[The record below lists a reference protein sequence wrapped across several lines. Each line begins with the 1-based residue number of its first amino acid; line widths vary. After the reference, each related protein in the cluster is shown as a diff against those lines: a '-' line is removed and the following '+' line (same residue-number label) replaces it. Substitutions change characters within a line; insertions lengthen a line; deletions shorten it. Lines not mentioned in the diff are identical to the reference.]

1 MGTSARNSS
10 REGSMMKAPLFPIIS
25 LMNLLLTQSSPVA
38 DADALVLGS
47 AVHASGNTL
56 SPNCKQEGVEVF
68 TQNCSPT
75 AESFCIPNTLDTEE
89 IEFEKVCVDVEN
101 TICDDPTLAK
111 PAFTAHK
118 YKRAADAKAKPD
130 AEAEALLHGSH
141 SYPAV
146 AAGHHGH
153 HGHPAPL
160 PALVGAISHPATATI
175 QHPCHQVTTQHCF
188 DSPKVKKVSVDVE
201 NCHTVT
207 KVSCTKVKHNLPKT
221 VCTPVT
227 TSAVHHPLHHGV
239 LQVPIHH

>member
-10 REGSMMKAPLFPIIS
+10 WEGSIMKAILIPLAFLS
-25 LMNLLLTQSSPVA
+25 TFLHSEASPVA
-38 DADALVLGS
+38 DPLVLGS

-56 SPNCKQEGVEVF
+56 SPNCKQESVEDF

-75 AESFCIPNTLDTEE
+75 SESFCIPNTLDTEE

-101 TICDDPTLAK
+101 TICNDPTIAK

-146 AAGHHGH
+146 A
-153 HGHPAPL
+153 
-160 PALVGAISHPATATI
+160 GAISHPATATI

-207 KVSCTKVKHNLPKT
+207 KVSCTKVKYNLPKT

-227 TSAVHHPLHHGV
+227 TSALHHPLHHGV

>member
-10 REGSMMKAPLFPIIS
+10 WEGSIMKAPLFPIVS

-101 TICDDPTLAK
+101 TICDGPSIAT
-111 PAFTAHK
+111 PPFTAFKH
-118 YKRAADAKAKPD
+118 KRAADAD
-130 AEAEALLHGSH
+130 
-141 SYPAV
+141 AV
-146 AAGHHGH
+146 AAPEADPLLLGSHAYPAGGVGNL
-153 HGHPAPL
+153 GHPAPL
-160 PALVGAISHPATATI
+160 PALVGAVSHPAVATI
-175 QHPCHQVTTQHCF
+175 EHPCHKVTTKHCF
-188 DSPKVKKVSVDVE
+188 DSPKIKNVAVDVE

-207 KVSCTKVKHNLPKT
+207 KVSCTKVKHSLPKT

>member
-10 REGSMMKAPLFPIIS
+10 WEGSIMKAPLFPIVS

-101 TICDDPTLAK
+101 TICDDPTIAK
-111 PAFTAHK
+111 PAFTVPK
-118 YKRAADAKAKPD
+118 LRRY
-130 AEAEALLHGSH
+130 LLMLRT
-141 SYPAV
+141 V
-146 AAGHHGH
+146 
-153 HGHPAPL
+153 
-160 PALVGAISHPATATI
+160 I
-175 QHPCHQVTTQHCF
+175 Q
-188 DSPKVKKVSVDVE
+188 SPKS
-201 NCHTVT
+201 H
-207 KVSCTKVKHNLPKT
+207 
-221 VCTPVT
+221 
-227 TSAVHHPLHHGV
+227 V
-239 LQVPIHH
+239 LR

>member
-10 REGSMMKAPLFPIIS
+10 WEGSIMKAILIPLAFLS
-25 LMNLLLTQSSPVA
+25 TFLQSEGSPVA
-38 DADALVLGS
+38 DPLVLGS
-47 AVHASGNTL
+47 AVHASGNTV
-56 SPNCKQEGVEVF
+56 SPNCKQESVEVF

-101 TICDDPTLAK
+101 TICDDPTIVK
-111 PAFTAHK
+111 PVFTAHK

-146 AAGHHGH
+146 AAGHL
-153 HGHPAPL
+153 GHPAHL
-160 PALVGAISHPATATI
+160 PALVGAVSHPATATI

-188 DSPKVKKVSVDVE
+188 
-201 NCHTVT
+201 
-207 KVSCTKVKHNLPKT
+207 
-221 VCTPVT
+221 
-227 TSAVHHPLHHGV
+227 
-239 LQVPIHH
+239 